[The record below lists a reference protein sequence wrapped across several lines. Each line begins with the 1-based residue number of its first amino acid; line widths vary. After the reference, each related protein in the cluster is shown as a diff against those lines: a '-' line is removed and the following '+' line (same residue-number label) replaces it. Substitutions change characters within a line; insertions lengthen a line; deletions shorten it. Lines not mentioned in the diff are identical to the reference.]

1 MMTID
6 VARMTRATVLAA
18 CAAASGYVRN
28 AAADVP
34 LPLAVEAAQTAI
46 DACRANGYHVT
57 VTVMDPDFSIRLVL
71 RDDGAG
77 ERTVEV
83 GRRKA
88 YTVIKTGMSSRD
100 FAKTLPPGPPAPAA
114 PSAGPPPL
122 PGPINGD
129 ASLISWPGGLPVSA
143 GGKVIGA
150 ISASGAPGGEKDE
163 ACLNAGLA
171 TIADRLK

>member
-1 MMTID
+1 
-6 VARMTRATVLAA
+6 MTRLIILLVYAA
-18 CAAASGYVRN
+18 IGAFIGCLRT

-34 LPLAVEAAQTAI
+34 LPLAVEAAQAAI
-46 DACRANGYHVT
+46 DACRINGYHVT
-57 VTVMDPDFSIRLVL
+57 VTIIDTDLSTRLVL

-88 YTVIKTGMSSRD
+88 YTVIKTGMSSGE
-100 FAKTLPPGPPAPAA
+100 FGKTLHTSGPQAAPA

-129 ASLISWPGGLPVSA
+129 ASLIAWPGGLAVKA
-143 GGKVIGA
+143 GGKVVGA
-150 ISASGAPGGEKDE
+150 MSASGAPGGEKDE
-163 ACLNAGLA
+163 ACVNAGLA
-171 TIADRLK
+171 KIADRLK

>member
-1 MMTID
+1 MMTTQ
-6 VARMTRATVLAA
+6 MTRMMRAALAVSA
-18 CAAASGYVRN
+18 VVASGYVRN

-46 DACRANGYHVT
+46 DACRAKGYHVT
-57 VTVMDPDFSIRLVL
+57 VTVMDPDYSIRLVL

-88 YTVIKTGMSSRD
+88 YTVIKTGMSSGD

-129 ASLISWPGGLPVSA
+129 ANLISWPGGLPVTA

-150 ISASGAPGGEKDE
+150 MSASGAPGGEKDE

-171 TIADRLK
+171 RIADRLK

>member
-1 MMTID
+1 MRTTLAVSAV
-6 VARMTRATVLAA
+6 VAA
-18 CAAASGYVRN
+18 GYVRN

-46 DACRANGYHVT
+46 DACRAKGYHVT
-57 VTVMDPDFSIRLVL
+57 VTVMDPDYSIRLVL

-88 YTVIKTGMSSRD
+88 YTVIKTGMSSGD
-100 FAKTLPPGPPAPAA
+100 FAKTLPGPPATAP

-129 ASLISWPGGLPVSA
+129 ANLISWPGGLPVTA
-143 GGKVIGA
+143 GGKLIGA
-150 ISASGAPGGEKDE
+150 MSASGAPGGEKDE

-171 TIADRLK
+171 KIADRLK